1 MSIDVLDAIRH
12 RRSTRAFLDRPV
24 TEEDL
29 RAILETAR
37 WAPSG
42 GNCQPWHV
50 YALSGAS
57 MGRFRAEV
65 AAAIE
70 TNPFGE
76 PTEFPMY
83 PPAIKE
89 PYRTRRFECGEALYR
104 SLEIPRED
112 KAARLGQLAKN
123 FEFFGAPAALFF
135 ALDRQMG
142 PGQWAHLGML
152 MQTIALAA
160 EAQELAT
167 CMQES
172 WMMRHGLIRRF
183 FAIPDE
189 LQFYCGMAVGYAD
202 QSAPINSWRTE
213 RVPVEEFATFFS

>member
-1 MSIDVLDAIRH
+1 MDAIETILKRK
-12 RRSTRAFLDRPV
+12 STRAFTDRSV
-24 TEEDL
+24 DEDEL
-29 RAILETAR
+29 RAILEVAR

-50 YALSGAS
+50 YALSGDS
-57 MGRFRAEV
+57 MARFRTELAG
-65 AAAIE
+65 AME
-70 TNPFGE
+70 TEPLGE

-104 SLEIPRED
+104 SIGIPRED
-112 KAARLGQLAKN
+112 KAARLRQLAKN
-123 FEFFGAPAALFF
+123 FGFFGAPVAVFF

-152 MQTIALAA
+152 MQTIALVA
-160 EAQELAT
+160 EARGLAS

-172 WMMRHGLIRRF
+172 WMTRHSLVRRF
-183 FAIPDE
+183 FGIPE
-189 LQFYCGMAVGYAD
+189 EWQFYCGMAIGHAD
-202 QSAPINSWRTE
+202 EHAAINSWRTE
-213 RVPVEEFATFFS
+213 RASVDEIASFFS